1 MNLDKAVKSEESW
14 KMHVDLLRY
23 VDCIENKA
31 LRALIKTKVLDVA
44 NTVKNSLEELEGG
57 H

>member
-1 MNLDKAVKSEESW
+1 MNDSKIVTSEISW

-44 NTVKNSLEELEGG
+44 NTVKDSLEELEGG